1 MKKKCFLLLM
11 VVSILFSRVA
21 YADDL
26 NQVDINVDSSGIS
39 DDGKIGSQFSIVS
52 AKVSFPEIENY
63 YPQPGDAYV
72 IQKAQLRSAASTNS
86 PSKGTLEIGTKV
98 HIIEYEGDWARTD
111 NGYIYAGLLSDKYTF
126 KANIHGKNTN
136 SLRYAGYLYKS
147 ICDLE
152 EPLKTLA
159 ENTSITLVDSQKN
172 LCNEYEELGERTA
185 GYTLHYAG
193 TNKSEIRIWANTGS
207 MQKDIIHELGHVL
220 DYSEDGSKG
229 VIYSDADEWN
239 QIFEE
244 EKDVYYKKLSNNKH
258 DVSDQKEYF
267 ASCVESYTLKPEEF
281 ESIAPKS
288 YDYIQKFFC

>member
-1 MKKKCFLLLM
+1 M

-152 EPLKTLA
+152 EPLK
-159 ENTSITLVDSQKN
+159 N

-185 GYTLHYAG
+185 GYTLHYVG

-207 MQKDIIHELGHVL
+207 TQLSKD
-220 DYSEDGSKG
+220 SPASKR
-229 VIYSDADEWN
+229 
-239 QIFEE
+239 
-244 EKDVYYKKLSNNKH
+244 
-258 DVSDQKEYF
+258 
-267 ASCVESYTLKPEEF
+267 
-281 ESIAPKS
+281 
-288 YDYIQKFFC
+288 